1 MALLLMPTQII
12 AISLCTIILHSHKS
26 IELLPCSISIHKTSN
41 NVDDDCY
48 SKNPIPK
55 GTSWHLFSF
64 FLNFIHEF
72 PYMCVCFGPIYPKNV
87 VFEGP
92 KKSFIRNYIDC
103 KSFQKRRD
111 TFYRKVGTPKTPL
124 EQSYLILS
132 IYFSFC
138 GLQSIV
144 FNKHTCCVYTDIYEI
159 IGDKGNFICRQ

>member
-1 MALLLMPTQII
+1 MVLLLMPTQII
-12 AISLCTIILHSHKS
+12 AISLCTIISHSHKS

-41 NVDDDCY
+41 NVDDDCN

-92 KKSFIRNYIDC
+92 KKSFIRNYFFLDSGI
-103 KSFQKRRD
+103 FQVNTEECISHWFLHARLI
-111 TFYRKVGTPKTPL
+111 GH
-124 EQSYLILS
+124 YLIWS
-132 IYFSFC
+132 INIKKKVCF
-138 GLQSIV
+138 Q
-144 FNKHTCCVYTDIYEI
+144 
-159 IGDKGNFICRQ
+159 GDFKPWMI